1 MGITRTLAP
10 AGWALFAACQGK
22 TTDPSCDGAAPFGV
36 EDGFAFEDRVF
47 TWTYDEARDL
57 SVGPAF
63 SFSLA
68 DDVVGWAATVDAGAA
83 PTAFAEVRLGDQ
95 SYVSVDKPSDFARTA
110 RGAAGGRRADTAWDS
125 SDTWVPDSFW
135 PDSAGD
141 SAWDTAYWSER
152 YGWGLAPFYL
162 VPTPASTVALPLAGN
177 LLPKAGC
184 LVVTPAADGALQ
196 GEARLRFAA
205 RRGTPSAAPLV
216 ELHVLVVEGA
226 SISQVEIDAVVARM
240 FALYAG
246 EPGAPRLTT
255 ARVFPVPAP
264 DGTRVRMAG
273 PALDGLRATVTDATV
288 PNALRVL
295 LVDDFIGGFGTL
307 GFSTGIPGPIA
318 TPDTGAS
325 AVTLSLDGHRGRDG
339 TLDTDLLGETIA
351 HEVGHQLGLF
361 HTTEAGGDSF
371 DILADTP
378 ECPAGRFDS
387 NGDGQVTA
395 RECGE
400 RDGANF
406 MFWVTAGKKLEQDRI
421 SAEQGLVLGH
431 SVAARSDDVML
442 DAARQGGQ

>member
-1 MGITRTLAP
+1 MGLPRALVPVAL
-10 AGWALFAACQGK
+10 GWLTACQGK
-22 TTDPSCDGAAPFGV
+22 TSDPTCDGEAAFGV
-36 EDGFAFEDRVF
+36 EDGFAYEDRVF
-47 TWTYDEARDL
+47 SWTYDAERDL
-57 SVGPAF
+57 SVGPPM
-63 SFSLA
+63 SFTIA
-68 DDVVGWAATVDAGAA
+68 DDVLGWAATVDAGAA

-110 RGAAGGRRADTAWDS
+110 RGGPHGARADTAWDS
-125 SDTWVPDSFW
+125 SDTWWPDTFW

-141 SAWDTAYWSER
+141 SSWDTAYWSER

-162 VPTPASTVALPLAGN
+162 VPAPASTIALPFSGD
-177 LLPKAGC
+177 LLPKPGC

-205 RRGTPSAAPLV
+205 RRGTASDAPLT
-216 ELHVLVVEGA
+216 ELHVMVLEGA
-226 SISQVEIDAVVARM
+226 DITQAQIDAVVDRM
-240 FALYAG
+240 YAVYAG
-246 EPGAPRLTT
+246 EPSAPRLAS

-264 DGTRVRMAG
+264 DGTRVRMSGAS
-273 PALDGLRATVTDATV
+273 LDAMRATVTDAAV

-295 LVDDFIGGFGTL
+295 LVDDFVGGFGTL

-318 TPDTGAS
+318 TPDTEAS
-325 AVTLSLDGHRGRDG
+325 AVTLSIDGHRDRDG
-339 TLDTDLLGETIA
+339 VLDTDLLGETMA

-371 DILADTP
+371 DILEDTP
-378 ECPAGRFDS
+378 ECPAGRFDD

-400 RDGANF
+400 RDGTNF
-406 MFWVTAGKKLEQDRI
+406 MFWVTAGKNLEQDGI

-431 SVAARSDDVML
+431 SVAARSDDVLL
-442 DAARQGGQ
+442 DAARVGGR